1 LKKILVIRFS
11 SIGDIV
17 LTTPVIRC
25 LKKQLNIEL
34 HYLTKSSFRGMLI
47 NNPYVDKVHTI
58 DKEIDAELIQK
69 LKAENFDFIADLHN
83 NLRTLRLKKAL
94 KIESKSFPKL
104 NVQKWLLVN
113 LKINKMPDVHI
124 VDRYLETVTHIGV
137 KNDNEGLDYFI
148 PENSKVDVSRLPK
161 QQAKEYVGIVIGGQH
176 ATKMMSVKKLIEV
189 CEKLSEPIVLLG
201 GPEDA
206 SRGEEIVNAVG
217 DKVFNA
223 CGKFKLDE
231 SASLVQQA
239 NWIITH
245 DTGLMH
251 IASAF
256 KKRIVS
262 VWGNTVP
269 ELGMYPYQADSHSKI
284 VEVKGLSC
292 RPCSKIGYSK
302 CPKAHFK
309 CMEHDI
315 DDVISVEY

>member
-1 LKKILVIRFS
+1 MKKILIIRFS

-25 LKKQLNIEL
+25 LKKQLNAEV
-34 HYLTKSSFRGMLI
+34 HYLTKSSFKGILN

-58 DKEIDAELIQK
+58 EKEISSELIAELK
-69 LKAENFDFIADLHN
+69 NENFDFIADLHH

-94 KIESKSFPKL
+94 NISSKSFPKY
-104 NVQKWLLVN
+104 NIQKWLLVN
-113 LKINKMPDVHI
+113 LKIDRMPKMHI
-124 VDRYLETVTHIGV
+124 VDRYMETVSSLGV
-137 KNDNEGLDYFI
+137 VNDSKGLDYFI
-148 PENSKVDVSRLPK
+148 PETSKVDLSRLPEI
-161 QQAKEYVGIVIGGQH
+161 QSNGYVGIVIGGQH
-176 ATKMMSVKKLIEV
+176 ATKMMPILKLIEL
-189 CEKLSEPIVLLG
+189 CDSLSEPIVLLG
-201 GPEDA
+201 GPEDKL
-206 SRGEEIVNAVG
+206 RGEEIVNAVG
-217 DKVFNA
+217 VRVFNG
-223 CGKFKLDE
+223 CGQFKLDE

-269 ELGMYPYQADSHSKI
+269 ELGMYPYLPDPSSKI
-284 VEVKGLSC
+284 VQIKGLSC

-302 CPKAHFK
+302 CPKTHFK
-309 CMEHDI
+309 CMEHAVSDLKI
-315 DDVISVEY
+315 

>member
-1 LKKILVIRFS
+1 MKKILIIRFS

-25 LKKQLNIEL
+25 LKKQLNVEV
-34 HYLTKSSFRGMLI
+34 HYLTKTSFGAMLK
-47 NNPYVDKVHTI
+47 NNPYVDVVHTI
-58 DKEIDAELIQK
+58 DKKLDADLIQK

-83 NLRTLRLKKAL
+83 NLRTLGLKRAL
-94 KIESKSFPKL
+94 KVACKSFPKL
-104 NVQKWLLVN
+104 NIQKWLLVN

-124 VDRYLETVTHIGV
+124 VDRYLDTVAHLGV
-137 KNDNEGLDYFI
+137 VNDNEGLDYFI
-148 PENSKVDVSRLPK
+148 PESSKVDVSRLPE
-161 QQAKEYVGIVIGGQH
+161 QQANGYVGIVIGGQH
-176 ATKMMSVKKLIEV
+176 ATKMMPVKKLIEV
-189 CEKLSEPIVLLG
+189 CQKLSEPIVLLG

-206 SRGEEIVNAVG
+206 SRGEEIINAIG

-251 IASAF
+251 IAAAF

-269 ELGMYPYQADSHSKI
+269 ELGMYPYMSDPQSKI

-292 RPCSKIGYSK
+292 RPCSKIGFAK
-302 CPKAHFK
+302 CPKKHFK
-309 CMEHDI
+309 CMEHDVDNFI
-315 DDVISVEY
+315 I